1 MKKHKKRETPTSA
14 ATAANKILTQADDL
28 LAKIAETERLIKF
41 ESGEMGKEIEAIK
54 EKYESQFVYLQRI
67 LKSQETDLIVLMKEN
82 KIRIFDDRDQ
92 VDLEHGILLYGKEDK
107 VSIPRDALA
116 KIKAQGWKEAIKV
129 AESVD
134 RAVVETWP
142 IERLVLI
149 GAEKKPVEVFD
160 YEIKQSATLEDK
172 RSGPGGP

>member
-1 MKKHKKRETPTSA
+1 MKKHKKKETPTSA

-28 LAKIAETERLIKF
+28 LAKIAETKGLFKF
-41 ESGEMGKEIEAIK
+41 ETGEMGKEVEAIK
-54 EKYESQFVYLQRI
+54 EKYGSQFDYLQRI
-67 LKSQETDLIVLMKEN
+67 LKSQETDLIVLMKDN
-82 KIRIFDDRDQ
+82 KVRIFDDRDQ

-160 YEIKQSATLEDK
+160 YEIRSQKEERDEDCNTD
-172 RSGPGGP
+172 